1 MANLI
6 TEEFHHL
13 LVEKQQLIQ
22 NGVELVHDYPS
33 LKAQTIQQELHDEI
47 EALVK
52 LLGEG
57 LETFR
62 QGFLDRCKQRAEQNA
77 NSCLSLFA
85 MPDGECNQLYWHIA
99 ARLFEPKTMGD
110 LLGILAPNITT
121 LVSYEVA
128 SDANQGSLRERAKN
142 PVFHFEERDLSSL
155 NQEPS
160 RAALGELA
168 VSGNHLFEVTNLV
181 QFDFATH
188 EKFFDAFQQQYPE
201 LAATLY
207 QHNEAFKTL
216 QKNLVIVSKGR
227 SPREVI
233 QEFIQQLL
241 LGGETL
247 TGETYA
253 SLEAQKAV
261 TDFFG
266 YLESL
271 PDSLKQALLGL
282 KTKKSFSLNDVCEHL
297 RNENCVEQAASY
309 LKDILNNEANTVKL
323 DTRPHLS
330 PEQLQAIQR
339 PYGRIYP
346 LPAASTNTTTTL
358 PIHYLEESLNQLVID
373 DEQAY
378 LNLILAFPPS
388 YYSLLFKHA
397 QITCEPALP
406 EELGE
411 MIENGFFNEEQLA
424 ALNQAIVDNSERLG
438 GLSECLQF
446 ALYNNY
452 ELIKLILTPL
462 PSNERLA
469 PFKIKYRKDETFLH
483 FLTEEPE
490 ALRTVLPLLPES
502 ERLALV
508 NEKDATGNSTLH
520 LAANN
525 PEAIKAILTSLPESD
540 RLVAV
545 STKNS
550 KHNSTLH
557 LAANN
562 PGALKAILDSLPES
576 DRLAAINIK
585 NSDGERILHCAA
597 DNSEALKVI
606 LTSLPESVRLTAV
619 KKKNGEGNSSLH
631 YVIDKREALETI
643 LTLLPEDQRWEAVK
657 QRNSNNASLLHRLV
671 YYKKNAL
678 GVVFGLLHESH
689 RLAAIQEKNRAGNSL
704 LQRLF
709 SQPETIIM
717 LLTLLPKADRFA
729 AVTEKDDRGNTL
741 LHRVEVQTL
750 ASLLALLP
758 ETERLAALTIQN
770 KRGNSVLHTMPIDN
784 WAAMAAVLT
793 VVPEDKRLAALRDRD
808 HEGERSLL
816 LRIADEPK
824 ILQAVLTLLPETD
837 RLTAL
842 LEEDSEDNK
851 ILYEFADNSESLQ
864 AILALL
870 PPPDYEIAVREID
883 YYKQTTLFNFLQ
895 EKRRLLKDIGVAH
908 DYPSLKA
915 QTIQQELHD
924 EIEALV
930 KLLGEGLET
939 FRQGFLDRC
948 KQRAEQNAGTCLSLF
963 AMPDGECNQLYWHI
977 AERLFEP
984 KTMGDLLGILAPN
997 ITTLI
1002 SYEVASDANQGSLR
1016 ERAKNLVFHFE
1027 ERNLSSLKQE
1037 PARAALSEL
1046 AVSGNQLF
1054 EVTNLVQ
1061 FDFVTHE
1068 KFFDAFQQQYPELTA
1083 TLYQHNEAFK
1093 TLQKNLVVV
1102 RKGQSPRE
1110 VIQEFIQ
1117 QLLLG
1122 GETLTGEIEA
1132 SLEAQKAVTDFFGY
1146 LESLPNAIKGA
1157 LLLLETQS
1165 GTSLTGVC
1173 EHLRNETCVELAAS
1187 YLKDILKNEANAVT
1201 LDTRPHLSPEQL
1213 QAIQRLYGRAR
1224 PLPAASTNTTTTL
1237 PIHYLEEGLKQLV
1250 IDDEQAYLNLL
1261 LALSPS
1267 YYTLFLKQVQ
1277 TSCDPDL
1284 PGELGEMMRSGLFNR
1299 EQFTALNQAI
1309 VDNRERFGGFAEN
1322 LRFALNYSNYEL
1334 LGLVLTSLSP
1344 EERLAQF
1351 KVTYDGD
1358 DGYKYTLLHMMSG
1371 KPEALATALTL
1382 LPESDRLATI
1392 NEEDSEGNSVLHLAV
1407 NNPDALKAILTSMP
1421 ETARLKAINKKNSA
1435 GNSVLHVAINSP
1447 RALQTILDLL
1457 SPEEQTAVKEE
1468 ELYKRMAL
1476 VNLLQE
1482 KRALLQDLGIAHDY
1496 PSLRAEVI
1504 EQELHVQIES
1514 LLELLCYSKDL
1525 EAFRQVFLVRC
1536 NSRAE
1541 GNAGTCLS
1549 LFAMPDGECNQL
1561 YWQIAELLFKPKT
1574 MGDMLGI
1581 LAPNVTTLVNYEVN
1595 SDASQDSLRERTRNP
1610 LFRFQ
1615 EKSLACLEQ
1624 TPSRAALRELAVS
1637 GSQLFEVANLIQFDF
1652 ATHEK
1657 FFNAFKTQYPNL
1669 AEALYQHNDAFKTL
1683 QKNLVLVSKG
1693 QTPREVINE
1702 FIQQLLS
1709 GGETLTG
1716 EPFASIDTQKA
1727 VTDFFGYLES
1737 LPNTL
1742 KEALLEL
1749 KTKEGVL
1756 FSLNNVCEHLR
1767 RENCV
1772 ELAASY
1778 LKDILKNEANA
1789 ATLDTRPHLSPE
1801 QLQATQRLYG
1811 RTRPLPAA
1819 GTNTT
1824 TTLPTYYL
1832 EDNLKHLVINDE
1844 QTYLNLLLAF
1854 PPSYYTLLF
1863 KHAQISCE
1871 PALPVELGYMIENGL
1886 FNSEQLTVLNQAIV
1900 DNRERLGGFFECLQF
1915 ALNYSNYEL
1924 AKFILTSLPPEQR
1937 VARLTEKDEVENTLL
1952 HAVAKLPEILTIAL
1966 TLLPES
1972 ERLAIINGKGSKGKS
1987 VLQLAAKNPDALKAI
2002 LMSLPESDRLA
2013 AVNEKNGNGDSTLH
2027 LAAKNPDAL
2036 KTILMSL
2043 PESDRLAA
2051 VNEKN
2056 SNGDSTLHLAA
2067 KNPKALE
2074 TILTALPAIQRWDAV
2089 NEENGKHINLLRQII
2104 NKKDT
2109 LAMVFGLLHES
2120 HRLLANKVNNLL
2132 MGTIYS
2138 SETLTTLLALI
2149 PETERLAALKD
2160 DRGNIILPDLYARY
2174 SANWTNILPLLP
2186 NSDLLEFFTA
2196 KGGDYQNIL
2205 ERITTEEEFVTLLA
2219 LLPEAVPLTSSAYS
2233 AKKNAQISLLYSH
2246 INQLRSYGGEL
2257 YDHLIDKEAEK
2268 EGKKA
2273 IVLALN
2279 LNHFA
2284 NKFIYAQ
2291 NNEERQVA
2299 KMAFEK
2305 ELRKGML
2312 DMQHRALWKPILA
2325 NIVLAATG
2333 LGLLM
2338 IVGKVCLTGSAFFMQ
2353 TERHKQIDKIAS
2365 NFTAL
2370 QIEEETPL
2378 VSASI

>member
-1 MANLI
+1 MANLL
-6 TEEFHHL
+6 TEELYHL
-13 LVEKQQLIQ
+13 LVEKQALIQ
-22 NGVELVHDYPS
+22 DPITVPHDYPS
-33 LKAQTIQQELHDEI
+33 LKVQTLQQELRDEI
-47 EALVK
+47 DALLT
-52 LLGEG
+52 LLKQGIDV
-57 LETFR
+57 FR
-62 QGFLDRCKQRAEQNA
+62 QGFLERCKQRAEQNA
-77 NSCLSLFA
+77 GTCLSLFA
-85 MPDGECNQLYWHIA
+85 MPEGECNQLYWQLA
-99 ARLFEPKTMGD
+99 ERLFEPKIMGD
-110 LLGILAPNITT
+110 LLGILAPNLSS
-121 LVSYEVA
+121 LVSYEVGSNA
-128 SDANQGSLRERAKN
+128 SQNSLRERAKN
-142 PVFHFEERDLSSL
+142 PVFHFKERDLSSL

-160 RAALGELA
+160 RAALSELA
-168 VSGNHLFEVTNLV
+168 VSGNQLFDVTDLV

-188 EKFFDAFQQQYPE
+188 EKFFNTFQKQYPE
-201 LAATLY
+201 LATALY

-216 QKNLVIVSKGR
+216 QKNLVLVSKGQ

-233 QEFIQQLL
+233 QELIQQLL

-247 TGETYA
+247 TGKTYA

-271 PDSLKQALLGL
+271 PPPLKQALLLL
-282 KTKKSFSLNDVCEHL
+282 KTKAGLSLNDVCEHL
-297 RNENCVEQAASY
+297 RNENCVEQAASH
-309 LKDILNNEANTVKL
+309 LKDILTNETNAVTL
-323 DTRPHLS
+323 DIKPHLS

-339 PYGRIYP
+339 LYRRARP
-346 LPAASTNTTTTL
+346 LPAASTNATTTL
-358 PIHYLEESLNQLVID
+358 PIHYLEENLNQLVID

-378 LNLILAFPPS
+378 LNLLLAFPPG
-388 YYSLLFKHA
+388 YYSLLFRHA

-406 EELGE
+406 DELGE
-411 MIENGFFNEEQLA
+411 MIENGFFNREQLA
-424 ALNQAIVDNSERLG
+424 ALNQAIVGNMERLG
-438 GLSECLQF
+438 GLSECLHF

-452 ELIKLILTPL
+452 ELLELILTPL
-462 PSNERLA
+462 PSDERLA
-469 PFKIKYRKDETFLH
+469 PFKIKYRKDKTFLH
-483 FLTEEPE
+483 FMIEAPE
-490 ALRTVLPLLPES
+490 ALRIVLPLLPES

-508 NEKDATGNSTLH
+508 NEKEITGNSALH
-520 LAANN
+520 LSANN
-525 PEAIKAILTSLPESD
+525 PDALKAILTSLPETD

-550 KHNSTLH
+550 KHSSTLH

-562 PGALKAILDSLPES
+562 PEALKAILESLPES

-585 NSDGERILHCAA
+585 NSDGDRILHVAA
-597 DNSEALKVI
+597 DNPEALKVI
-606 LTSLPESVRLTAV
+606 LTSLPESARLTAV

-643 LTLLPEDQRWEAVK
+643 LTLLPEDQRWEAVQ

-671 YYKKNAL
+671 YHKKNAL
-678 GVVFGLLHESH
+678 SMVFGLLHESH

-717 LLTLLPKADRFA
+717 LLTLLPKTDRFA
-729 AVTEKDDRGNTL
+729 AITEKDDRGNTL
-741 LHRVEVQTL
+741 LYRVEMQAL
-750 ASLLALLP
+750 ATILELLP

-770 KRGNSVLHTMPIDN
+770 KRGKSVLHTMSIDN
-784 WAAMAAVLT
+784 SPAMTAVLT
-793 VVPEDKRLAALRDRD
+793 AVPEEKRLAALRDRD
-808 HEGERSLL
+808 YEGEQSLL

-824 ILQAVLTLLPETD
+824 ILQAILTLLPQTD

-842 LEEDSEDNK
+842 IEEDSEYNK
-851 ILYEFADNSESLQ
+851 ILYQFADSSETLQ

-870 PPPDYEIAVREID
+870 SPADYDIAIKEID
-883 YYKQTTLFNFLQ
+883 YYKQVTLFNFLQ
-895 EKRRLLKDIGVAH
+895 EKRRLLKDVGVAH

-915 QTIQQELHD
+915 ETIQQELHD
-924 EIEALV
+924 EIEALI
-930 KLLGEGLET
+930 KLLGEGLDA
-939 FRQGFLDRC
+939 FRLGFLDRC
-948 KQRAEQNAGTCLSLF
+948 KRRAEQNTGTCLSLF
-963 AMPDGECNQLYWHI
+963 AMPEGECNQLYWQI

-997 ITTLI
+997 ITSLV
-1002 SYEVASDANQGSLR
+1002 SYEVASDVSQDSLR
-1016 ERAKNLVFHFE
+1016 ERAKNPAFHFE
-1027 ERNLSSLKQE
+1027 ERDLSSLNQE
-1037 PARAALSEL
+1037 PSRAALSEL

-1054 EVTNLVQ
+1054 DVTNLVQ

-1068 KFFDAFQQQYPELTA
+1068 KFFDAFQKQYPELA
-1083 TLYQHNEAFK
+1083 AALYQHNEAFK
-1093 TLQKNLVVV
+1093 TLQKNLMVVS
-1102 RKGQSPRE
+1102 KGLSPRE
-1110 VIQEFIQ
+1110 VIQELIQ
-1117 QLLLG
+1117 QFLLG

-1146 LESLPNAIKGA
+1146 LESLPDAMKEA
-1157 LLLLETQS
+1157 LLRLETQS

-1187 YLKDILKNEANAVT
+1187 YLKDILRNEANAVT
-1201 LDTRPHLSPEQL
+1201 LDTRPHGSPEQL
-1213 QAIQRLYGRAR
+1213 QAIQRLYGRTR

-1237 PIHYLEEGLKQLV
+1237 PIQYLEEGLKQLV
-1250 IDDEQAYLNLL
+1250 IEDEQAYLNLL
-1261 LALSPS
+1261 LAVPPS
-1267 YYTLFLKQVQ
+1267 YYTLLLKHVQ

-1299 EQFTALNQAI
+1299 EQFTALNHAI
-1309 VDNRERFGGFAEN
+1309 VANRERFGGFTET

-1344 EERLAQF
+1344 DERLAQF
-1351 KVTYDGD
+1351 KVNYDGD
-1358 DGYKYTLLHMMSG
+1358 DGYRYTLLHMMSG

-1382 LPESDRLATI
+1382 LPESERLAAI
-1392 NEEDSEGNSVLHLAV
+1392 HEEDSEGNSVLHLAV
-1407 NNPDALKAILTSMP
+1407 NNPDALKAILTSLP
-1421 ETARLKAINKKNSA
+1421 ASARLKAIDKKNSA
-1435 GNSVLHVAINSP
+1435 GNSVLHIAINSP

-1457 SPEEQTAVKEE
+1457 SPKEQAAVKEE
-1468 ELYKRMAL
+1468 EDYKRMTL

-1482 KRALLQDLGIAHDY
+1482 KRALLKDLGIAHDY

-1504 EQELHVQIES
+1504 EQELHIQIES
-1514 LLELLCYSKDL
+1514 LLQILPHCKDL
-1525 EAFRQVFLVRC
+1525 EAFRRVFLVWC
-1536 NSRAE
+1536 KSRAE
-1541 GNAGTCLS
+1541 ENAGTCLS

-1561 YWQIAELLFKPKT
+1561 YWQMAELLFKPKT
-1574 MGDMLGI
+1574 MGDMLGL
-1581 LAPNVTTLVNYEVN
+1581 LAPHVTTLVNYEVN

-1652 ATHEK
+1652 STHEK
-1657 FFNAFKTQYPNL
+1657 FFNAFQKQYPNL
-1669 AEALYQHNDAFKTL
+1669 AGALYQHNDAFKTL

-1702 FIQQLLS
+1702 FIQQLLL

-1716 EPFASIDTQKA
+1716 ETFASIDTQKA

-1742 KEALLEL
+1742 KEALLTL
-1749 KTKEGVL
+1749 QTKEVAL
-1756 FSLNNVCEHLR
+1756 FSLHNVCEHLR

-1778 LKDILKNEANA
+1778 LKDILRNEANA
-1789 ATLDTRPHLSPE
+1789 ATLDSRPHFSPE

-1832 EDNLKHLVINDE
+1832 EDNLKQLVINDE
-1844 QTYLNLLLAF
+1844 QAYLSLLLAF

-1871 PALPVELGYMIENGL
+1871 PALPVELGDMIENGL
-1886 FNSEQLTVLNQAIV
+1886 FNNEQLTALNQAIV
-1900 DNRERLGGFFECLQF
+1900 DNRERLGGFFECMQF
-1915 ALNYSNYEL
+1915 ALNYNNYEL
-1924 AKFILTSLPPEQR
+1924 AKWVLTSLPPEQR

-1952 HAVAKLPEILTIAL
+1952 HAIAKLPEILTVAL

-1987 VLQLAAKNPDALKAI
+1987 VLQLAAKNPQALKAI

-2027 LAAKNPDAL
+2027 LAAY
-2036 KTILMSL
+2036 
-2043 PESDRLAA
+2043 
-2051 VNEKN
+2051 
-2056 SNGDSTLHLAA
+2056 
-2067 KNPKALE
+2067 NPKSLE

-2089 NEENGKHINLLRQII
+2089 NEENGKHINLLRQIA
-2104 NKKDT
+2104 NKTDT

-2120 HRLLANKVNNLL
+2120 HRSLANKVNNLL
-2132 MGTIYS
+2132 IGTIYS

-2174 SANWTNILPLLP
+2174 LFNLKDILPLLP
-2186 NSDLLEFFTA
+2186 NSDLLEFVTA

-2205 ERITTEEEFVTLLA
+2205 KRITTREEFITLLD
-2219 LLPEAVPLTSSAYS
+2219 LLPEAVPLTSSTYS
-2233 AKKNAQISLLYSH
+2233 AKKNAQISLLYSN
-2246 INQLRSYGGEL
+2246 INQLRSYGRKL
-2257 YDHLIDKEAEK
+2257 YDQLNDKEAET

-2273 IVLALN
+2273 IFLALN

-2284 NKFIYAQ
+2284 NKFVDAQ
-2291 NNEERQVA
+2291 NNEERQIA

-2305 ELRKGML
+2305 ELRKGIL

-2333 LGLLM
+2333 LGLLV
-2338 IVGKVCLTGSAFFMQ
+2338 IAGKVCLTGSAFFMQ

-2365 NFTAL
+2365 TFTAL

-2378 VSASI
+2378 VGASI